1 MKKLLLQ
8 SCCAPC
14 STHVIDILKSEY
26 QLTIFYYNPNIY
38 PDEEYQKRLSEQ
50 KRYANVLG
58 INVIE
63 EKYDEKEFLSFVKG
77 HESDSEGGDRC
88 ALCFELRLLKTA
100 KKAKELGFDVFATT
114 LTVSP
119 HKDSDTINKI
129 GLEIAKKIG
138 IEFLDKNFKK
148 QDGYLKSIKL
158 SKQFN
163 LYRQNYCGCRFSI
176 RKDNV

>member
-38 PDEEYQKRLSEQ
+38 PDKEYQKRLSEQ

-58 INVIE
+58 ISVIE

-77 HESDSEGGDRC
+77 HELDSEGGDRC

-100 KKAKELGFDVFATT
+100 EKAKELGFDVFATT
-114 LTVSP
+114 LSIRYLKGSGAVKHPEPFLLEKFDTNDFPQWKAFECQYTEP
-119 HKDSDTINKI
+119 HKP
-129 GLEIAKKIG
+129 
-138 IEFLDKNFKK
+138 
-148 QDGYLKSIKL
+148 L
-158 SKQFN
+158 SKKLLQE
-163 LYRQNYCGCRFSI
+163 
-176 RKDNV
+176 